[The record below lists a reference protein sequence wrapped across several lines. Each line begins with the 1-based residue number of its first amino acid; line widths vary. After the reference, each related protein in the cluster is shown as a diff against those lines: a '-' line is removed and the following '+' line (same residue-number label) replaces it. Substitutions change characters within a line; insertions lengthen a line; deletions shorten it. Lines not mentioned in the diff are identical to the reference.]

1 MIARLILSV
10 IPFQRGGG
18 ADATTNP
25 EQFRAVR
32 PLANDAIAS
41 PVVTQ

>member
-10 IPFQRGGG
+10 IAFQRG
-18 ADATTNP
+18 ADATPNP

-41 PVVTQ
+41 LVVTQ